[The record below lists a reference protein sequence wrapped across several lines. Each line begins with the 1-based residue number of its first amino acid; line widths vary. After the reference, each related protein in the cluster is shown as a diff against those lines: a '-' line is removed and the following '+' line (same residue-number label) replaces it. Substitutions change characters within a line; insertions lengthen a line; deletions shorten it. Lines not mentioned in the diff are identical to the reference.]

1 MNKTLLLIG
10 GLGLGAGLMYAL
22 DPERGQQRRAQA
34 RTQLQ
39 TYRHRTNDLLDQTTH
54 AIGRQ
59 THGMQQAAHT
69 IGQQTRELLAR
80 ARPALISQRGVGE
93 MRWPTMGQT
102 GMERGLLILGC
113 LGLGAGLMYL
123 LDPNNGTRRRALVR
137 DKAQA
142 YWKRQEDFLGKT
154 ARDVRDRTRGL
165 VAEARSHLSSTKAP
179 DDASEVVNQLDV
191 PTEKEQSAGWQG
203 QNTAR

>member
-34 RTQLQ
+34 RAQLQ
-39 TYRHRTNDLLDQTTH
+39 TYRHRTNDLLDQATH

-69 IGQQTRELLAR
+69 IGHQTRGLLAR
-80 ARPALISQRGVGE
+80 ARPALRSQRGGGE
-93 MRWPTMGQT
+93 MQWPTMGQT

-137 DKAQA
+137 DKAQS

-154 ARDVRDRTRGL
+154 VRDVRNRTRGL
-165 VAEARSHLSSTKAP
+165 VAEARSHLSSTEVP
-179 DDASEVVNQLDV
+179 DDASAERQ
-191 PTEKEQSAGWQG
+191 QSSDLQG

>member
-34 RTQLQ
+34 RAQLQ
-39 TYRHRTNDLLDQTTH
+39 TYRHRTDDLLDQAAH

-59 THGMQQAAHT
+59 THGLHQAAHT
-69 IGQQTRELLAR
+69 IGQQTRGLLAR
-80 ARPALISQRGVGE
+80 ARPALSSQREVGE
-93 MRWPTMGQT
+93 TRWPTMGQI

-123 LDPNNGTRRRALVR
+123 LDPSNGTRRRASVR
-137 DKAQA
+137 HKAQA

-154 ARDVRDRTRGL
+154 ARDVRNRTRGL
-165 VAEARSHLSSTKAP
+165 VSSTEVP
-179 DDASEVVNQLDV
+179 DDASLV
-191 PTEKEQSAGWQG
+191 
-203 QNTAR
+203 ARVRA